1 MSQMHGASLLSIPL
15 PLWTF
20 IITLGKKIDDEKT
33 FLLKIIWLFLL
44 LVLLSISYDKLLC
57 SSSPR
62 TGQSLDSES
71 QPMLSTFGSRSS
83 QPTPTSELLT
93 PAGSQGLLSTKST
106 VVQLR
111 RNTNK
116 LGRQAPTPPKR
127 TRYTNYTLISVWL
140 WNFKD
145 GGSLKASFL
154 AKNQHATKK
163 NL

>member
-1 MSQMHGASLLSIPL
+1 MRTNLVDVMHLPPLDGIDASDTIDTINPYLL
-15 PLWTF
+15 T
-20 IITLGKKIDDEKT
+20 
-33 FLLKIIWLFLL
+33 
-44 LVLLSISYDKLLC
+44 VLLSISFNKLSC

-93 PAGSQGLLSTKST
+93 PAGSQGLLTTKST

-116 LGRQAPTPPKR
+116 LGRQAPTTPKR
-127 TRYTNYTLISVWL
+127 TRIRLYKPYIC
-140 WNFKD
+140 
-145 GGSLKASFL
+145 
-154 AKNQHATKK
+154 QKK
-163 NL
+163 KFFV